1 MLWCLVFGA
10 FSTTQW
16 SFVFSPPIFSF
27 FFIKFRLGVGTF
39 SSKIDKIQLN
49 GCLLLNI
56 EDLNF

>member
-1 MLWCLVFGA
+1 
-10 FSTTQW
+10 
-16 SFVFSPPIFSF
+16 VFSPPIFSF